1 MKGLP
6 RLNKKYLAN
15 KLLGQEI
22 ADYPADLLEY
32 PERVIQFG
40 EGNFLRAF
48 MDWFFHEM
56 NKKGIFQGRAV
67 VIQPISQ
74 GRVSQLNEQDGLY
87 TLLLRGLEKG
97 QIVNKKEVMTGVSR
111 GLNAYTQW
119 GEILRLAEDP
129 AIEFVVSNTTE
140 AGIVYSRED
149 RPGDNPPN
157 SFPGKLTAYLY
168 HRYRYFGGARDKGM
182 IIIPAEL
189 IEGNGDQLRAI
200 VLKLA
205 EEWALPED
213 FKAWVR
219 EANVFLNTLVD
230 RIVTGY
236 PFHERDKLE
245 EELGYGDENIV
256 AGEIFHL
263 LVIEG
268 DKKLQEKLPFHEAGL
283 NVIWVDNLTPYRE
296 RKVRILNGAHTSAV
310 AVSFLAGIDLV
321 REAVQDKLLGKFIR
335 KTIFENIIPAMDM
348 APEELEAF
356 ATEVLERFANPFID
370 HKWLDISL
378 NSIAKFKARVLPS
391 LLDYIEKKN
400 NRGEASSSALPRYL
414 VYSLAAL
421 INFYRGREIRD
432 NSLLAERNGETYL
445 VRDDIKVLE
454 FFAGLWGRYFAGE
467 IDLEELAGDLLANQ
481 AFWGQDLNEVAGLRA
496 SLVDYLAAIEGKG
509 LRGSLLELLES

>member
-140 AGIVYSRED
+140 AGIVYSGED

-256 AGEIFHL
+256 AG
-263 LVIEG
+263 
-268 DKKLQEKLPFHEAGL
+268 D
-283 NVIWVDNLTPYRE
+283 
-296 RKVRILNGAHTSAV
+296 RKSVV
-310 AVSFLAGIDLV
+310 
-321 REAVQDKLLGKFIR
+321 
-335 KTIFENIIPAMDM
+335 
-348 APEELEAF
+348 
-356 ATEVLERFANPFID
+356 
-370 HKWLDISL
+370 
-378 NSIAKFKARVLPS
+378 
-391 LLDYIEKKN
+391 
-400 NRGEASSSALPRYL
+400 
-414 VYSLAAL
+414 
-421 INFYRGREIRD
+421 
-432 NSLLAERNGETYL
+432 
-445 VRDDIKVLE
+445 
-454 FFAGLWGRYFAGE
+454 
-467 IDLEELAGDLLANQ
+467 
-481 AFWGQDLNEVAGLRA
+481 
-496 SLVDYLAAIEGKG
+496 
-509 LRGSLLELLES
+509 